1 MQVVSLV
8 KCGER
13 EEVEEKGKRRDEGL
27 QFICFFFVLYC
38 TICLEDLY
46 SFCRVILYICTEIKR
61 NESLLKLENTFQ

>member
-27 QFICFFFVLYC
+27 QFICSFWCY
-38 TICLEDLY
+38 TIWLEDLY
-46 SFCRVILYICTEIKR
+46 SFCRVILYIYTKIKT